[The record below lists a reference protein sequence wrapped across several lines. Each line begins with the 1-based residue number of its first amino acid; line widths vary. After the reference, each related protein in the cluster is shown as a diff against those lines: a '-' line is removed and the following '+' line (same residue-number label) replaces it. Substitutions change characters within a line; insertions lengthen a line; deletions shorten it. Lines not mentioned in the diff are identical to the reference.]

1 MPHGCHMVGTWL
13 AHGYS
18 RVKTTKSST
27 TMGRALEWTNEEK
40 LSMEKVKR
48 TI

>member
-1 MPHGCHMVGTWL
+1 MAATWL

-27 TMGRALEWTNEEK
+27 TMGRALEWTDGEK
-40 LSMEKVKR
+40 QSIEKVKR

>member
-1 MPHGCHMVGTWL
+1 MAATWL
-13 AHGYS
+13 PHGYS
-18 RVKTTKSST
+18 RVKTTKSSN
-27 TMGRALEWTNEEK
+27 TMSRALEWTNKEK